1 MMFSVLNELTSI
13 EDSKLK
19 KYVQL
24 AQNKKNLAVSIANKF
39 KSNLPGTIITNLGRL
54 EFPEKYGDLILDNMY
69 FISGAST
76 SIPLA
81 ISALGVSGK
90 LTLALNVLCEKNEI
104 KVKLEVM
111 EKIKEKALKY
121 LEINNKS
128 NGKK

>member
-1 MMFSVLNELTSI
+1 
-13 EDSKLK
+13 
-19 KYVQL
+19 
-24 AQNKKNLAVSIANKF
+24 
-39 KSNLPGTIITNLGRL
+39 
-54 EFPEKYGDLILDNMY
+54 MY